1 MAFSVWG
8 QIILLPA
15 RSRTTAKLAIPP
27 QFHVITLTPQII
39 QPFRRQEQPS
49 WVEFAPKRNGQ
60 SLVVRKGLQMLQIQE
75 QNNNCAFSHSLF

>member
-15 RSRTTAKLAIPP
+15 RSRTTAKLTIPP

-39 QPFRRQEQPS
+39 QPFRRQEQPC
-49 WVEFAPKRNGQ
+49 WDEFAPKRNGQ
-60 SLVVRKGLQMLQIQE
+60 VRKGLQMLQIQE
-75 QNNNCAFSHSLF
+75 QNNNDAFSHSLF